1 MAIRIVC
8 LVGADDVLCCPFHK
22 SVSSTSNMIE
32 DVQKGR
38 TPMQATT
45 LIQAQLNGVH
55 QLFHAC
61 VDDLTETE
69 WLTCAFPKANL
80 PGFTLWHMVRTRDWA
95 VQTAI
100 RGVPEVIA
108 GERWTGWSGPD
119 MAGIGAG
126 FTLEQAN
133 KAGRSI
139 SRADVLAYADSVH
152 SAIQSWLSSLRND
165 DLDTIPN
172 MEAHMASYTAYQHPG
187 FRAEIADLL
196 GQPMWRLLSGPCS
209 GHMREHLGELDVLK
223 QVMRAA
229 H

>member
-1 MAIRIVC
+1 
-8 LVGADDVLCCPFHK
+8 
-22 SVSSTSNMIE
+22 
-32 DVQKGR
+32 
-38 TPMQATT
+38 MQATT

-55 QLFHAC
+55 QLFLAC

-108 GERWTGWSGPD
+108 GERWTGWSGLA

-133 KAGRSI
+133 KVGRSI

-165 DLDTIPN
+165 ELDTIPN